1 MPATTSAAQA
11 VTANPEQTIEI
22 KKENEQKVDLVA
34 TNSNSSSVVPKVKPV
49 KQFILKPT
57 AEILLKDLK
66 RPRTVNKKVWD
77 KMTEAE
83 KREQIQAIAQ
93 AEFDATNQA
102 AMQALAS
109 RSNSIK
115 RQSSSAKIDQ
125 EANTKKKQLPTVVN
139 LRPIRCR

>member
-1 MPATTSAAQA
+1 
-11 VTANPEQTIEI
+11 
-22 KKENEQKVDLVA
+22 
-34 TNSNSSSVVPKVKPV
+34 
-49 KQFILKPT
+49 
-57 AEILLKDLK
+57 
-66 RPRTVNKKVWD
+66 
-77 KMTEAE
+77 MTEAE

-125 EANTKKKQLPTVVN
+125 EANTKKKAATNGGQSASNSLSVN
-139 LRPIRCR
+139 SDIALD